1 MTPRSAPTVIVSRT
15 VAREN
20 QDSFGSWVARLL
32 NAAHRAPGYV
42 DSFVQRPTEGHPD
55 EWIVVYRFASR
66 ELLDAWIDSTER
78 LDLIREGAHLVVGE
92 ANVQIVAGPASGN
105 EARVVSSYL
114 VRRDS
119 ESAHLVF
126 QNRLIDVLGEFDG
139 FIGRELLD
147 PVPGIQ
153 RETVVILTF
162 KTPHNLRVWMDS
174 DERQHILSQLD
185 AITIGNMTTNVVG
198 GFAGW
203 FPSGSDVG
211 GVRKWKQALVI
222 LAALFPVTLSIS
234 LLRVWLFPDLGL
246 LPSVLIGNILGIIV
260 LTWVL
265 MPPLTRALEGWLRS

>member
-1 MTPRSAPTVIVSRT
+1 MIVSRT
-15 VAREN
+15 VALEN

-66 ELLDAWIDSTER
+66 ELLDAWVDSTER
-78 LDLIREGAHLVVGE
+78 LDLIREGAHLVVGD
-92 ANVQIVAGPASGN
+92 AHVQIVAGPASDN

-114 VRRDS
+114 LRLDS

-126 QNRLIDVLGEFDG
+126 QNRLIDVLGTFDG

-162 KTPHNLRVWMDS
+162 DTPHNLRVWMDS

-203 FPSGSDVG
+203 FPSGPDVG